1 MTADL
6 ASATL
11 EGAGVATRLRR
22 SRRGMTYGRRGSGIP
37 VVLVHGWCL
46 DRTVWMYL
54 EESLV
59 AEGYE
64 VITPALAG
72 YGASADLAG
81 PYTLARHA
89 DDLADLLDELDL
101 EGVLLVG
108 FAYGAAALLDL
119 PRFTRV
125 AGMALIGL
133 PSAAG
138 APYPKMRRAMLCDW
152 PLFAYRSARAIC
164 HVEHSEATLAWLG
177 GIFAATP
184 LECAL
189 AGVDELAVFEPDR
202 PQRWTVPT
210 VFVHGSQ
217 DTIVSV
223 DVSRECVARYE
234 GAELIEVPDCGHF
247 VPLDQ
252 PTALLAA
259 INRLVERT
267 RGAS

>member
-6 ASATL
+6 ASVAPK
-11 EGAGVATRLRR
+11 GGDIAGRLRT
-22 SRRGMTYGRRGSGIP
+22 SRRGMTYGRRGSGTP

-72 YGASADLAG
+72 YGASAGLAG

-101 EGVLLVG
+101 DGALLVG

-125 AGMALIGL
+125 AGMALIGV

-138 APYPKMRRAMLCDW
+138 APYPKMRRAMLRDW
-152 PLFAYRSARAIC
+152 PLFAQRSARAIC
-164 HVEHSEATLAWLG
+164 HVGHSDATRAWLG
-177 GIFAATP
+177 GVFAATP

-189 AGVDELAVFEPDR
+189 AGVDELAAFEPDR
-202 PQRWTVPT
+202 PQRWTIPT

-217 DTIVSV
+217 DAIVSV
-223 DVSRECVARYE
+223 DVSRDCADRYE
-234 GAELIEVPDCGHF
+234 GAEFTEVPDCGHF

-259 INRLVERT
+259 VVRLAGRAGGT
-267 RGAS
+267 S

>member
-6 ASATL
+6 ASAAL
-11 EGAGVATRLRR
+11 KGAGIATRLRR
-22 SRRGMTYGRRGSGIP
+22 SRSGMIYGRRGSGVP

-59 AEGYE
+59 GEGYE
-64 VITPALAG
+64 VISPALAG

-89 DDLADLLDELDL
+89 ADLADLLEDLDL
-101 EGVLLVG
+101 EGALLVG
-108 FAYGAAALLDL
+108 FAYGAAALLEL
-119 PRFTRV
+119 PRFARV
-125 AGMALIGL
+125 AGMALVGV

-138 APYPKMRRAMLCDW
+138 APYPKMRRAMLRDW
-152 PLFAYRSARAIC
+152 PLFAQRSARAIC
-164 HVEHSEATLAWLG
+164 HVQHSEATFAWLG
-177 GIFAATP
+177 GVFAATP

-189 AGVDELAVFEPDR
+189 AGVDELAEFEPDR
-202 PQRWTVPT
+202 PQRWDVPT

-217 DTIVSV
+217 DAIVSV
-223 DVSRECVARYE
+223 DVSRDCVARYE
-234 GAELIEVPDCGHF
+234 DAELVEVPDCGHF

-252 PTALLAA
+252 QAALLAA
-259 INRLVERT
+259 IVRLAGRAGGT
-267 RGAS
+267 S